1 MPEPIESPARKLP
14 ISVDKFCEIIG
25 ISRTT
30 IWRWER
36 EGMLRTIL
44 IANRRYVPGEVVEE
58 FSRRAAA
65 GEFARPSPSPRSRGR
80 REPKWC

>member
-1 MPEPIESPARKLP
+1 MPEPKESPARKLP

-30 IWRWER
+30 VWRCER

-44 IANRRYVPGEVVEE
+44 IADRRYVPGEVVED
-58 FSRRAAA
+58 FSQRAAN
-65 GEFARPSPSPRSRGR
+65 GEFARPTHTPIR
-80 REPKWC
+80 RKQR